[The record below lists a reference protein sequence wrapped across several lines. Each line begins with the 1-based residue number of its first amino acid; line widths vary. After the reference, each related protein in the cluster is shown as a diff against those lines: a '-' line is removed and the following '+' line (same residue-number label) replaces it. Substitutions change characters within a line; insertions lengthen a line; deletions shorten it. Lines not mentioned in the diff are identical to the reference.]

1 MKRIAIMMY
10 PEVLDSLEELTNE
23 EIGIMIRLICKWNKG
38 EEVKPNGSLEKYVWS
53 TIHPKLESNKE
64 SYQNIIDRNRVNG
77 KKGGRPKTQDNPMG
91 FSGNPNNPNYNSN
104 SNSNYINSSKEELIN
119 TPQPSSSEDES
130 VVSKGLETLEKT
142 FPQGRNKIGIDE
154 INTWNSLSQQDK
166 QSMIKRAKLYIREEN
181 KNNDGKFIKGIG
193 KWMKEQIEKGLEST
207 STKSTNS
214 TNNDDLRLLKH
225 VDGTIY
231 NAILEACNNVNRT
244 AEIVYSRLNR
254 KDEFKTKNEFYSYV
268 KGITKDEVDEIL
280 TWK

>member
-1 MKRIAIMMY
+1 MKKLNVMLYYETLQALRELPKEDIGQLMIHIIDWNDGKEIVIENPFHKAMWKIIL
-10 PEVLDSLEELTNE
+10 PDLE
-23 EIGIMIRLICKWNKG
+23 R
-38 EEVKPNGSLEKYVWS
+38 
-53 TIHPKLESNKE
+53 NKE
-64 SYQNIIDRNRVNG
+64 TYLNVVERNKNNA
-77 KKGGRPKTQDNPMG
+77 KNAGRPKKQIQNNPLDL
-91 FSGNPNNPNYNSN
+91 SGNPNESNY
-104 SNSNYINSSKEELIN
+104 NSNYINSSKEELIN

>member
-1 MKRIAIMMY
+1 MLYYETLQALRELPKEDIGQLMIHIIDWNDGKEIVIENPFHKAMWKIIL
-10 PEVLDSLEELTNE
+10 PDLE
-23 EIGIMIRLICKWNKG
+23 R
-38 EEVKPNGSLEKYVWS
+38 
-53 TIHPKLESNKE
+53 NKE
-64 SYQNIIDRNRVNG
+64 TYLNVVERNKNNA
-77 KKGGRPKTQDNPMG
+77 KNAGRPKKQIQNNPLDL
-91 FSGNPNNPNYNSN
+91 SGNPNESNY
-104 SNSNYINSSKEELIN
+104 NSNYINSSKEELIN